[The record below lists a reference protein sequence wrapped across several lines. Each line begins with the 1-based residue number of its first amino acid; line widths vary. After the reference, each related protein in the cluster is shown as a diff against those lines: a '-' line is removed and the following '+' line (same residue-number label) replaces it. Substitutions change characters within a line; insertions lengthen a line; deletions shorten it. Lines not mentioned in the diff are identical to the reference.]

1 MYLKRLDLQGFKS
14 FPEKVKLDFNKGIT
28 AVVGPNG
35 SGKSNISDSVRW
47 VLGEQKAKTLR
58 GDKME
63 DIIFAG
69 TESRKPLGFAEV
81 SITIDNND
89 GKMPIEYTEVT
100 VTRRVYRSGE
110 SEYLINGTNCRLKD
124 VHELFMD
131 TGIGREG
138 YSIIGQGKIDEILS
152 SKSDDRRRLFEEA
165 IGIVK
170 FKNRRQETY
179 MRLEKEQKNL
189 ERAEDIIS
197 ELESQIEPLE
207 EQSET
212 AKKYLVLKEKL
223 KECDINI
230 FKFERNSIEKEIDE
244 IGDKLTIYGESVK
257 EKEEYG
263 ESVREKIHALKSLY
277 DEYNESIQNINDDIA
292 EKRGHLEKLE
302 STIKLIEE
310 QIVHSLSNIER
321 AKSDKAKAYETI
333 TKNKDSIDMEKSKIT
348 AYEINLKANNDR
360 LSSLE
365 AEFSKLSSVLSEN
378 ESIIE
383 ENKSEMIEKIRIS
396 TELKGDI
403 SRAESMDSQYA
414 RRKEQLDNEK
424 AYIESQIRDSE
435 IHIEALKKHI
445 EINGQKHKEIEEKIS
460 NLDMKRKNFIN
471 NNDII
476 KAMLSTKERE
486 YNEKNSR
493 LSILSDMEKE
503 HDGFYKSVK
512 SILKLSSQGDRRF
525 KGVMGAVGEI
535 FSVDKKY
542 ETAIEIALGGAL
554 QNIVTDNEESAK
566 ISIEYLKRN
575 NLGRA
580 TFLPIS
586 AVKGKDIG
594 SDKNRILSEKGII
607 GTADSIVKYD
617 SMYDGIAKFL
627 LGRVIV
633 AENLNYAVDF
643 SKKYRYAYKV
653 VTLDGDTVGVGGA
666 MTGGSVSKKAS
677 GIFSRSREI
686 AELKEYIENFKKEL
700 DEIRNKLLS
709 GEKSIEKI
717 SNDISNM
724 NISLREISL
733 KNENAEN
740 DILRTKKSLEEK
752 KEKLNLYIVEE
763 KQLDEQSS
771 FAKTDLE
778 KAKEKLEETENDI
791 KRIEEILSKYQT
803 NVESEKTH
811 QSDLLNEITDIKI
824 NISNIE
830 QSRRNSYETIKRIEL
845 DISELE
851 KDIKLFDSDSHKLN
865 TDIENRREDI
875 KKTEES
881 IGITKK
887 NIEVLQNRLSETVEK
902 RKSSQ
907 EQSEKL
913 EEEIRDC
920 SDYIAKLKNDS
931 VRIEAR
937 REKLFEDRDRI
948 SRDIRDEY
956 DIMPEEI
963 SKDTENLPSVDSIKK
978 DAYNLKVEIKNL
990 GSVNVDAIERYKEVK
1005 ERYTFLCTQRD
1016 DIIEAEEKLQG
1027 IIAELTTLMENQF
1040 REQFEII
1047 SKNFNETFREM
1058 FGGGKAYLKL
1068 SDESDVL
1075 SSGIEI
1081 IAQPPGKNLQ
1091 NMMLLSGG
1099 ERALTAISILF
1110 SILKMKP
1117 SPFCILD
1124 EIEAALDDANVKR
1137 YANYLRKFSGETQF
1151 IVITHRKGTMESADV
1166 MYGITMQEKG
1176 VSKLIS
1182 VDFADSMDYS

>member
-1 MYLKRLDLQGFKS
+1 
-14 FPEKVKLDFNKGIT
+14 
-28 AVVGPNG
+28 
-35 SGKSNISDSVRW
+35 
-47 VLGEQKAKTLR
+47 
-58 GDKME
+58 
-63 DIIFAG
+63 
-69 TESRKPLGFAEV
+69 
-81 SITIDNND
+81 
-89 GKMPIEYTEVT
+89 
-100 VTRRVYRSGE
+100 
-110 SEYLINGTNCRLKD
+110 
-124 VHELFMD
+124 
-131 TGIGREG
+131 
-138 YSIIGQGKIDEILS
+138 
-152 SKSDDRRRLFEEA
+152 
-165 IGIVK
+165 
-170 FKNRRQETY
+170 
-179 MRLEKEQKNL
+179 
-189 ERAEDIIS
+189 
-197 ELESQIEPLE
+197 
-207 EQSET
+207 
-212 AKKYLVLKEKL
+212 
-223 KECDINI
+223 
-230 FKFERNSIEKEIDE
+230 
-244 IGDKLTIYGESVK
+244 
-257 EKEEYG
+257 
-263 ESVREKIHALKSLY
+263 
-277 DEYNESIQNINDDIA
+277 
-292 EKRGHLEKLE
+292 
-302 STIKLIEE
+302 
-310 QIVHSLSNIER
+310 
-321 AKSDKAKAYETI
+321 
-333 TKNKDSIDMEKSKIT
+333 
-348 AYEINLKANNDR
+348 
-360 LSSLE
+360 
-365 AEFSKLSSVLSEN
+365 
-378 ESIIE
+378 
-383 ENKSEMIEKIRIS
+383 
-396 TELKGDI
+396 
-403 SRAESMDSQYA
+403 
-414 RRKEQLDNEK
+414 
-424 AYIESQIRDSE
+424 
-435 IHIEALKKHI
+435 
-445 EINGQKHKEIEEKIS
+445 
-460 NLDMKRKNFIN
+460 
-471 NNDII
+471 
-476 KAMLSTKERE
+476 
-486 YNEKNSR
+486 
-493 LSILSDMEKE
+493 
-503 HDGFYKSVK
+503 
-512 SILKLSSQGDRRF
+512 
-525 KGVMGAVGEI
+525 
-535 FSVDKKY
+535 
-542 ETAIEIALGGAL
+542 
-554 QNIVTDNEESAK
+554 
-566 ISIEYLKRN
+566 
-575 NLGRA
+575 
-580 TFLPIS
+580 
-586 AVKGKDIG
+586 
-594 SDKNRILSEKGII
+594 
-607 GTADSIVKYD
+607 
-617 SMYDGIAKFL
+617 
-627 LGRVIV
+627 
-633 AENLNYAVDF
+633 
-643 SKKYRYAYKV
+643 
-653 VTLDGDTVGVGGA
+653 
-666 MTGGSVSKKAS
+666 
-677 GIFSRSREI
+677 
-686 AELKEYIENFKKEL
+686 
-700 DEIRNKLLS
+700 
-709 GEKSIEKI
+709 
-717 SNDISNM
+717 M